1 MCWDFVD
8 GDFIAAPSNNLI
20 LYPIAQNRHT
30 DESRYPESLSHWIPC
45 QARND
50 KVGSGIVSWNSY
62 NCLNT
67 P

>member
-1 MCWDFVD
+1 MTNADSI
-8 GDFIAAPSNNLI
+8 IAVPSNNPM

-50 KVGSGIVSWNSY
+50 KVDSWII
-62 NCLNT
+62 
-67 P
+67 